1 MLSETIQQALN
12 RQITYEYAASYTYL
26 AMAAYFESLSLT
38 GFAHWFR
45 VQSEEEREHALRF
58 FDYVHDRGGRV
69 MLGAIA
75 EPQNE
80 FASPLDAFEQALA
93 HEQRVTAS
101 IHAIYTLAAQEHDYA
116 TMSMLKWFIDE
127 QVEEEKSADEIIQHL
142 KLIGNDG
149 VGLLM
154 LDRKLAE
161 RKGEEEE

>member
-1 MLSETIQQALN
+1 MLSEKIQQALN

-45 VQSEEEREHALRF
+45 VQSEEEREHAIRF
-58 FDYVHDRGGRV
+58 FDYVNDRGGRV
-69 MLGAIA
+69 ILSAIE
-75 EPQNE
+75 EPRNE
-80 FASPLDAFEQALA
+80 YASPLDAFEHALA

-101 IHAIYTLAAQEHDYA
+101 IHAIYALAVQENDYA
-116 TMSMLKWFIDE
+116 TMCMLKWFIDE
-127 QVEEEKSADEIIQHL
+127 QVEEEKNADEIIQHL

-161 RKGEEEE
+161 RQEEDE